1 MINQEFFAALND
13 LVKEKGIS
21 RESFIETL
29 QNALASAYKKQYDNG
44 AEISVELDPDS
55 GNIEF
60 LASRSVVAESSGLLV
75 FNPRSVTVKRLPRF
89 PPMVAGSATKAKSPT
104 SMSRPFFAAS

>member
-1 MINQEFFAALND
+1 MINKEFFAALAD

-21 RESFIETL
+21 QDAFIETL
-29 QNALASAYKKQYDNG
+29 KNALASAYKKQYDSG

-60 LASRSVVAESSGLLV
+60 RAARRVVAGGDGQRQGN
-75 FNPRSVTVKRLPRF
+75 FRRGGAGDRSRL
-89 PPMVAGSATKAKSPT
+89 
-104 SMSRPFFAAS
+104 

>member
-44 AEISVELDPDS
+44 V
-55 GNIEF
+55 
-60 LASRSVVAESSGLLV
+60 
-75 FNPRSVTVKRLPRF
+75 
-89 PPMVAGSATKAKSPT
+89 
-104 SMSRPFFAAS
+104 